1 METADFAPTAE
12 SLLKILERLRAPGGC
27 PWDREQTRLTLSRS
41 LAEECAEFLDAVDRD
56 DPADLCDELGDL
68 FMNVV
73 FQAVIAAE
81 KGEFT
86 YEDMVRGIVN
96 KMVRRHAHIF
106 GNAHAENA
114 EEVRILWEKIK
125 AEERGA
131 KKAPASVLDGVGH
144 YLTALNRA
152 ETPDPS
158 APFSGNTENP
168 PASFSDDADPG
179 SGESYPASGSS
190 DTESS
195 DTESFSEI
203 SADDPSSD
211 ESRGGQPSMPPEVS
225 LPEKDPAAAWG
236 RLANLDRTQGL
247 LSRKI
252 TMVDLRQPD
261 KLIVHLEDELS
272 KKGKKRKQ
280 IISDSSKTP

>member
-152 ETPDPS
+152 EKLQKRAAKIGFDWKTQEGILDKIQEELDELR
-158 APFSGNTENP
+158 A
-168 PASFSDDADPG
+168 AV
-179 SGESYPASGSS
+179 ASGDEAAVDAEFGDLLFAASNFARFRGGR
-190 DTESS
+190 T
-195 DTESFSEI
+195 SEELLRQ
-203 SADDPSSD
+203 ACRKF
-211 ESRGGQPSMPPEVS
+211 ESRFRSMEQ
-225 LPEKDPAAAWG
+225 LMAAEGIAPAEADID
-236 RLANLDRTQGL
+236 RLEEFWRKVKRSESDR
-247 LSRKI
+247 
-252 TMVDLRQPD
+252 
-261 KLIVHLEDELS
+261 
-272 KKGKKRKQ
+272 
-280 IISDSSKTP
+280 SDI